1 MLGNVPIK
9 KRKREKKSKSKSIK
23 ARYAIQKYYTKIRG
37 GGGEHN
43 KASKE
48 KRREGTI

>member
-23 ARYAIQKYYTKIRG
+23 ARYAHAKIVQKMRG